1 MKYIKT
7 GFVLFICLLI
17 FGCLSFFLVTVL
29 FKFWGPV
36 LSVIPKLPNSFCDM
50 LVRCL
55 AVLLLTTLFCYL
67 AGMLFSNK
75 IRKRIPI
82 LKEMG
87 DLNQRP
93 FVIVKDYPN
102 EGFWMMGI
110 ITGKQKFDD
119 NGQGRIRPRV
129 YIPNPSN
136 PTSGYLVFPSREKLV
151 LIKPST
157 SSMIQMVVSM
167 GILGPGV
174 IRLESGDIDLDSYY
188 L

>member
-7 GFVLFICLLI
+7 GFALFICLLL
-17 FGCLSFFLVTVL
+17 FGCLAYLLITIL

-36 LSVIPKLPNSFCDM
+36 LSVIPKLSDPFLD
-50 LVRCL
+50 VAVKCL
-55 AVLLLTTLFCYL
+55 AVLLFTTLLCYF
-67 AGMLFSNK
+67 AGMLFGTK
-75 IRKRIPI
+75 IRKSIPI
-82 LKEMG
+82 LKEIG
-87 DLNQRP
+87 DLSQRP
-93 FVIVKDYPN
+93 FVLVKDYPN
-102 EGFWMMGI
+102 EGFWTMGI

-136 PTSGYLVFPSREKLV
+136 PTSGYLIFPSKEKLV

-157 SSMIQMVVSM
+157 SSMIQMMVSM
-167 GILGPGV
+167 GILGPRV
-174 IRLESGDIDLDSYY
+174 IRLESGDINLDSYY